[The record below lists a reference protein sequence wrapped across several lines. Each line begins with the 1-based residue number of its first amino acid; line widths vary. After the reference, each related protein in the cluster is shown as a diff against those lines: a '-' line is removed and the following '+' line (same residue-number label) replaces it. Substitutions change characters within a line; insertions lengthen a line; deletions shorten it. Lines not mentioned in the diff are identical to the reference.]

1 MKLRISDCGFLI
13 SDFLHYNFHFMK
25 KNYRRRIFPVFLL
38 ASHVFCLLFF
48 SSCQPKADYETLTNP
63 MKGFA
68 PGTNDS
74 IRGAKSIQDLSC
86 YLFIALDGQITFNQL
101 EKFIPDSED
110 IANIYILTQSPPA
123 SGDDVRA
130 NADTV
135 RNLLQKGFKATVSKS
150 AVLHADWKN
159 AVLNRVMVIEIEDM
173 KLPSKK
179 IILEAADGK
188 TTLRASVK
196 CMKIGDRWFLGEDL
210 RFGV

>member
-1 MKLRISDCGFLI
+1 MSF
-13 SDFLHYNFHFMK
+13 ST
-25 KNYRRRIFPVFLL
+25 RRILRFTLL
-38 ASHVFCLLFF
+38 ITHYSLLTIFF
-48 SSCQPKADYETLTNP
+48 SCQPKADYETIANP
-63 MKGFA
+63 MNGFSA
-68 PGTNDS
+68 NLNDS
-74 IRGAKSIQDLSC
+74 IRGAQSIQDLSC
-86 YLFIALDGQITFNQL
+86 YLFISLKGQITFNQL

-110 IANIYILTQSPPA
+110 ISAIYVLTQAPLP
-123 SGDDVRA
+123 SGTDVRA

-188 TTLRASVK
+188 TTLRASAK
-196 CMKIGDRWFLGEDL
+196 CMKIGDRWFIGEDL